1 MLVVVE
7 DVVLEV
13 DELLVLDELLEVLLE
28 EVLVELVEV
37 LLVDDEVLDIDVLV
51 DVDTVVEDVD
61 DVEVLEVLDVLVLD
75 VDVVDE
81 DVLVVELVDVEVL
94 EVDVVDDDVLDVEV
108 LLVDEDVLEVDVVV
122 VDVLVELVDVVLPLA
137 ASIGS
142 GQAAGGR
149 AFFAANFPGWSFR
162 TVPPN
167 SVHQRCEPLVRTTAM
182 LRCAGSSS
190 VIPTRWAR
198 ILSRLRS
205 RMLSTRTSEPA
216 PRACRLRNL
225 KTSPSFASLHPL
237 AERSNRTHSPVSG
250 LPTCS
255 TAPCSVGSSDAPR
268 AGVVMR
274 TSRATSTR
282 RSDFAPW
289 RMTRRFP
296 PSGWSTAPAG
306 EARHASTT
314 TSRSERFTG
323 TLSGEIA
330 DYLNSLPDFRERRRR
345 ERGRRPDRE
354 GGSHGTGH

>member
-94 EVDVVDDDVLDVEV
+94 EVD
-108 LLVDEDVLEVDVVV
+108 VV

-237 AERSNRTHSPVSG
+237 AERSNRAHSPVSG